1 MIFVRYAF
9 NLNEGVVEERRSRS
23 RIRSLEHFS
32 GHRFLIRARVNT
44 SKGAYERAQLALR
57 DGRAPWVQ

>member
-1 MIFVRYAF
+1 MIFVKCAF
-9 NLNEGVVEERRSRS
+9 NLNQGVVEERRNRS

-44 SKGAYERAQLALR
+44 SKGAYERAQLAL
-57 DGRAPWVQ
+57 